1 MDLGLTPWVQL
12 LSNHKVT
19 IYFWK
24 AKMSE
29 SLFACECYGVF
40 YGAFRV
46 TALGNPTLVS
56 DVDETGCKPS
66 KYIAQGKRSGALG

>member
-1 MDLGLTPWVQL
+1 MCLTPWAQL

-40 YGAFRV
+40 YGAFRMN
-46 TALGNPTLVS
+46 ALGNPTHVS
-56 DVDETGCKPS
+56 DLDETGRNPS
-66 KYIAQGKRSGALG
+66 KYIAQGKRSGTQG